1 MKPYDPT
8 ELVTRKQV
16 ARRIKFSEH
25 TIKKWTKNKVTG
37 FPQPIKIGPQREHRW
52 RAGDI
57 EQWIDRQER
66 HPAPKRRQGII
77 KEIRT

>member
-1 MKPYDPT
+1 MKAYDPT
-8 ELVTRKQV
+8 ELLNRKQV

-25 TIKKWTKNKVTG
+25 TIIKWVKYHQAS
-37 FPQPIKIGPQREHRW
+37 FPEPIRCGPQREHRW

-66 HPAPKRRQGII
+66 KPSPKRRQGIMR
-77 KEIRT
+77 EVQQ